1 MKLCFKIAEPM
12 WWLYPLPPKNQIE
25 KALIGFV
32 NTRVAVANHK
42 SLWVPVQDIAGGIT
56 AYKELEVI
64 IRKAF
69 NLKEEIAL
77 PFQSVICINEL
88 PESIWQIA
96 PPGCLLV
103 PAGSFEN
110 SPSWIGPWEI
120 VDLKGCYPEND
131 PFPFRSLFL
140 IGNYKR
146 ECFFCGSHDHTTE
159 NCPNPWGDGFEDDFI
174 SFLSKKPPEL
184 WRIEVQH
191 MLSSEGTKGKKLSDL
206 KSSLRICF
214 NWSTAIK
221 VCLSTATSL
230 AELRI
235 APIKQVNQQSL
246 GPVIAAI
253 EKKDLV
259 KAHKILKT
267 FDPDKAGAVYY
278 ILMGL
283 IKTSFGNLEEATA
296 LWLSAYKNAGIPMHR
311 AYSALLLARAYL
323 LEGELE
329 KAEEAIFKAVDA
341 DGSAAP
347 CNYWRVIIYSIR
359 RRSEFIG
366 PGIRRLSS
374 LPRWFTAA
382 IMEPLLIPYIKTVV
396 KEFNSIVSELEERI
410 ESELK
415 KTDFLIENFEA
426 ALGKDFVESHKI
438 KLRDWRGKRS
448 NMGYADL
455 INAPEYLSSFR
466 QELRKQGYS
475 ILKSIISTIKN
486 RKKELE
492 FICSTQIFSPKARRL
507 RLKAMELLNQSQW
520 LLKKLKDFNN
530 LKQLAG
536 IKEKAE
542 ALDIQAS
549 EVIEDFKETLKT
561 DQRIMLI
568 GKILGRLLLA
578 GGIIWLVYALWDF
591 FRTLFL
597 G

>member
-1 MKLCFKIAEPM
+1 MKLYFKIADPM
-12 WWLYPLPPKNQIE
+12 WWIYPLPPRSQIE

-32 NTRVAVANHK
+32 NTRVAVADHK
-42 SLWVPVQDIAGGIT
+42 DLWIPIQDIAGGIT
-56 AYKELEVI
+56 AYKELELI

-69 NLKEEIAL
+69 NLAEEIAL

-120 VDLKGCYPEND
+120 VDLKGCYPEKD

-140 IGNYKR
+140 IGSYKR
-146 ECFFCGSHDHTTE
+146 ECFFCGSHEHSTQ
-159 NCPNPWGDGFEDDFI
+159 NCPNPWGESIEEDFI
-174 SFLSKKPPEL
+174 NFLSKKPPEL
-184 WRIEVQH
+184 WRLEIQH
-191 MLSSEGTKGKKLSDL
+191 MLSAEGSKGKRLSDL
-206 KSSLRICF
+206 KASLRFCF
-214 NWSTAIK
+214 NWSTAIR

-230 AELRI
+230 SELRI
-235 APIKQVNQQSL
+235 APIKPANQHSFSA
-246 GPVIAAI
+246 VIAAI
-253 EKKDLV
+253 EKRDLV
-259 KAHKILKT
+259 KAQKILKT
-267 FDPDKAGAVYY
+267 FDPEKAGAIYY
-278 ILMGL
+278 IFKGL
-283 IKTSFGNLEEATA
+283 IKTAFGNLEEATA
-296 LWLSAYKNAGIPMHR
+296 HWLSAYKNAGIPMHK
-311 AYSALLLARAYL
+311 AYAALLLSRAYL

-329 KAEEAIFKAVDA
+329 KAEETIFKAVDA

-347 CNYWRVIIYSIR
+347 CNYWRLIIYAIR

-366 PGIRRLSS
+366 PGIRRLST
-374 LPRWFTAA
+374 LPRWFTAS
-382 IMEPLLIPYIKTVV
+382 IMEPLLIPYTRTVV
-396 KEFNSIVSELEERI
+396 KEFNSIISELEERI
-410 ESELK
+410 EAELK
-415 KTDFLIENFEA
+415 KTDFLIDNFEA
-426 ALGKDFVESHKI
+426 ALGKDFVEPHKI

-448 NMGYADL
+448 NMGYSDL
-455 INAPEYLSSFR
+455 ISAPEYLSNFR
-466 QELRKQGYS
+466 QQLRKEGYS
-475 ILKSIISTIKN
+475 ILKSIVSTIKG

-492 FICSTQIFSPKARRL
+492 IICSTQIFSPKARRL

-542 ALDIQAS
+542 ALDEQAAI
-549 EVIEDFKETLKT
+549 VIEDFKETLKN
-561 DQRIMLI
+561 DQRVMLI
-568 GKILGRLLLA
+568 GKILGRALLA